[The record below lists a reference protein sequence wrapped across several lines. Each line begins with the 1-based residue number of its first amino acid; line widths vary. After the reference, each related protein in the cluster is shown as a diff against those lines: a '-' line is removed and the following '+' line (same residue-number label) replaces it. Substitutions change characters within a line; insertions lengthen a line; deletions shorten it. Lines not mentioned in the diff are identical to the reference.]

1 MRGGGGFLLASALLV
16 LLCLPYAVPAVAA
29 QAVSK
34 SQHILVFGGSAWGSV
49 LEKKGA
55 EVQRAIVED
64 VGPQLLRKYAFVTII
79 NVSSLQADKH
89 LEARLTV
96 LQAPRSNSSGSH
108 LLHIWPPDEVNSMIN
123 QCAFK
128 KTLAIHTPSEE
139 AHLIS
144 VRTPELGERVSA
156 YDVLCTRLIVLGTCT
171 IAAMTFCLLILL
183 FWMCCHCC
191 CGGSEHEYELYH
203 MNQNRSKVK

>member
-16 LLCLPYAVPAVAA
+16 LLCLPCAVPAVAA

-49 LEKKGA
+49 LEEKGA

-79 NVSSLQADKH
+79 NVSSLQADKR

-96 LQAPRSNSSGSH
+96 LQAARGNSSGSR

-128 KTLAIHTPSEE
+128 KTLAIHTPSGE
-139 AHLIS
+139 ANLIS
-144 VRTPELGERVSA
+144 VQLEEKLVKSMAEEAFRRELTLLGCVA
-156 YDVLCTRLIVLGTCT
+156 VAAMGLVLFVVLC
-171 IAAMTFCLLILL
+171 
-183 FWMCCHCC
+183 WMCFLCC
-191 CGGSEHEYELYH
+191 CSKSAE
-203 MNQNRSKVK
+203 RSVRPYPE